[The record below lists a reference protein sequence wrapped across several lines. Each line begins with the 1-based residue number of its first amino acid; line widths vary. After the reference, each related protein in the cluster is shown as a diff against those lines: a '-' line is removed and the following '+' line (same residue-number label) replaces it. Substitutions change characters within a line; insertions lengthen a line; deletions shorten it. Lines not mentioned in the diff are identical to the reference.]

1 MNRRKDLGKI
11 EENQENPALKLKAPR
26 SKNNSGASDSD
37 SCETED
43 TEYLQLEGS
52 SGEQQD
58 KSSSSS
64 GCGLELSRNI
74 EVDSELFNFL
84 TIITGAKFESFEWE
98 ENKQANNEV
107 EDITRNVSIETLEMR
122 TPDSQSSDERIFRM
136 PKVERNPGM
145 DWYKDSV
152 KEFSDIIHK
161 FEIIDEEEMKLSPS
175 SFELLDNFELVEVTS
190 KPSCNIPANRITVTS
205 EE

>member
-11 EENQENPALKLKAPR
+11 EENPALKLKAPR
-26 SKNNSGASDSD
+26 SKNNSGASNSY

-74 EVDSELFNFL
+74 EVDSYLFNLL
-84 TIITGAKFESFEWE
+84 TILTGAEFESFEWE

-107 EDITRNVSIETLEMR
+107 EDITRNVSIETLERR

-136 PKVERNPGM
+136 PKVAEDTTSPATKTSWPRCLTT
-145 DWYKDSV
+145 KRSQ
-152 KEFSDIIHK
+152 II
-161 FEIIDEEEMKLSPS
+161 
-175 SFELLDNFELVEVTS
+175 
-190 KPSCNIPANRITVTS
+190 
-205 EE
+205 